1 MPRLVLLT
9 EGFTG
14 RSFEIKSERSTVGRL
29 EDNTFQIPAPSVS
42 SHHCELLLKG
52 DELTIRDLDSTNG
65 SYIAGEQVTDG
76 TIKLGET
83 VRFGSIE
90 ARFEKSP
97 EPGSSGKKKLDKT
110 LVLPQGVDMSELD
123 TSAGS
128 TQRITMGKNSAFK
141 RKSNKGKKVWLLI
154 CGGVFLIVAGVV
166 AFVIFGGGGK

>member
-1 MPRLVLLT
+1 VLLT

-65 SYIAGEQVTDG
+65 CYINGEQITEG
-76 TIKLGET
+76 TIKPGEI
-83 VRFGSIE
+83 VRFGAIE

-97 EPGSSGKKKLDKT
+97 GPGSSGKKKLDQT
-110 LVLPQGVDMSELD
+110 SVLPQGVKMDELE
-123 TSAGS
+123 AG
-128 TQRITMGKNSAFK
+128 TQRITMGKGSPFK
-141 RKSNKGKKVWLLI
+141 KKSTKSKMVWI
-154 CGGVFLIVAGVV
+154 SIAAGVILIAV
-166 AFVIFGGGGK
+166 GVLVYVFMIAG